1 MGSKFEIS
9 VATDLIS
16 LIIAFASLVIALDA
30 LKISKETIA
39 LSSQAFLPRIT
50 VEIEEDGLKI
60 SNKDSDIFDIYTI
73 SLIQINTIGY
83 WDNQRNGHILIPFLT
98 NSYTFGDVLLNT
110 PIKANEYF
118 KFDSYV
124 KYESYNIYDSD
135 KYQEIYD
142 YITSTYNNDSKLG
155 YAAPTYFNIR
165 YYIRITYFNEFNE
178 IKNLYLAQTHIHG
191 GGCFKRVISED
202 DYISS
207 LEETNHPEFDSL
219 QKALQYFSARFF
231 TQSHYCPVKVDK

>member
-1 MGSKFEIS
+1 MGSKFKIS
-9 VATDLIS
+9 AVDLIS
-16 LIIAFASLVIALDA
+16 ILIAFVSLLIAIEA
-30 LKISKETIA
+30 LIISKETIA

-50 VEIEEDGLKI
+50 FEIDEDGLRI

-83 WDNQRNGHILIPFLT
+83 WDNQRNGEIIIPFVT
-98 NSYTFGDVLLNT
+98 NSYTFGDAFLNT

-118 KFDSYV
+118 RFDSHINYG
-124 KYESYNIYDSD
+124 SYPEYDSD

-142 YITSTYNNDSKLG
+142 YITSTYSLDSKLG
-155 YAAPTYFNIR
+155 YAAPIYFNIR
-165 YYIRITYFNEFNE
+165 YYICITYFNEFNE

-191 GGCFKRVISED
+191 GGHFKRVISED

-207 LEETNHPEFDSL
+207 LEETNHPEYDSL
-219 QKALQYFSARFF
+219 QKLLQYFSNRFF
-231 TQSHYCPVKVDK
+231 TQY

>member
-1 MGSKFEIS
+1 M
-9 VATDLIS
+9 
-16 LIIAFASLVIALDA
+16 
-30 LKISKETIA
+30 
-39 LSSQAFLPRIT
+39 
-50 VEIEEDGLKI
+50 
-60 SNKDSDIFDIYTI
+60 
-73 SLIQINTIGY
+73 
-83 WDNQRNGHILIPFLT
+83 
-98 NSYTFGDVLLNT
+98 
-110 PIKANEYF
+110 
-118 KFDSYV
+118 
-124 KYESYNIYDSD
+124 
-135 KYQEIYD
+135 
-142 YITSTYNNDSKLG
+142 G

-231 TQSHYCPVKVDK
+231 TQY